1 MTSNDGDIALGWALD
16 GHGIMIRSEWDL
28 NRYVET
34 RRLKILLPEFMLE
47 PADLFLYYPSR
58 QNLPAR
64 VRVFIDFVAERFE
77 TSP

>member
-34 RRLKILLPEFMLE
+34 RRLKVLLPEFALE

-64 VRVFIDFVAERFE
+64 VRVFIDFVVERFE
-77 TSP
+77 A